1 MRAGGLDHAIRAAG
15 SVGAVARALGISQP
29 SVSSWHRVPAER
41 VLAVE
46 ALTGVHRTILR
57 PDLYPAGDD
66 AVLIEADRLHSPK
79 CCSANPQRPR
89 AGCRHRQG
97 GLDHAIRAAG
107 GIGALARALGISQP
121 AVSNWQRIPSERVL
135 AVEALTGVDRTVLR
149 PDLYPMSDETFPR
162 DEDVHEVDLLRAHEY
177 GLLAVLLGRAP
188 TADVLARVAELKGD
202 ASPLGIAHIRLAEAA
217 AEADPDA
224 VSREFFDLFVVLGRG
239 ELLPYGSYYLTG
251 FLHERPLA
259 RVRED
264 LAGLG
269 IERAEEQREPEDHIA
284 VLCEVMA
291 ALASRRFDTQAGAD
305 RPFFDRHL
313 KPWAARFFA
322 DCESARHARF
332 YRAVGT
338 VGRLFM
344 EIEAEAFAMDA

>member
-1 MRAGGLDHAIRAAG
+1 MREGGLDHAI
-15 SVGAVARALGISQP
+15 Q
-29 SVSSWHRVPAER
+29 
-41 VLAVE
+41 
-46 ALTGVHRTILR
+46 
-57 PDLYPAGDD
+57 
-66 AVLIEADRLHSPK
+66 
-79 CCSANPQRPR
+79 
-89 AGCRHRQG
+89 
-97 GLDHAIRAAG
+97 AAG

-121 AVSNWQRIPSERVL
+121 AVSNWRRIPAERVL
-135 AVEALTGVDRTVLR
+135 AVEALTGVHRSVLR
-149 PDLYPMSDETFPR
+149 PDLYPMSEGARPSDIELDEI
-162 DEDVHEVDLLRAHEY
+162 DLLRAHEY

-188 TADVLARVAELKGD
+188 GAEVLARVAELKGD

-217 AEADPDA
+217 AAADPEA
-224 VSREFFDLFVVLGRG
+224 VSREFFDLFVGVGRG

-264 LAGLG
+264 LARLG

-284 VLCEVMA
+284 ILCEVMA
-291 ALASRRFDTQAGAD
+291 ALASRRFDTEAGAD

-322 DCESARHARF
+322 DCETARHARF
-332 YRAVGT
+332 YRTVGAVG
-338 VGRLFM
+338 RQFM